1 MPPREAARFRPWPR
15 TGLARAPRGGRTG
28 GIVDFQRV
36 GMGPMDPLEPY
47 EQAGPKTHAS
57 GKQGP
62 IRGDSRNPWF
72 LALLASFGTL
82 TVLAIVFLRNEPHV
96 ETLTTPM
103 WLALLGLAAIR
114 LGRIVAL
121 DEVTQPFRAPF
132 VDVHVIDGRPREV
145 AKPHGFRGAVGALL
159 SSPDSIGFWMAGIL
173 VYGWIL
179 WPSGFRILIV
189 VLAVSG
195 LGEILNG
202 VVHFLGNRAHG
213 RTPVA

>member
-1 MPPREAARFRPWPR
+1 
-15 TGLARAPRGGRTG
+15 
-28 GIVDFQRV
+28 
-36 GMGPMDPLEPY
+36 MDPHEPY

-57 GKQGP
+57 GKHGP

-72 LALLASFGTL
+72 LILLGSFGTL
-82 TVLAIVFLRNEPHV
+82 TALAIVLLRDEPHV
-96 ETLTTPM
+96 ETLASPM
-103 WLALLGLAAIR
+103 WLTLLGLAAIR
-114 LGRIVAL
+114 LGRIIAL

-132 VDVHVIDGRPREV
+132 VDVHVIDGQHREV
-145 AKPHGFRGAVGALL
+145 AREHGFRGAVGALL

-179 WPSGFRILIV
+179 WPEGFRIIII

-202 VVHFLGNRAHG
+202 LVHFLANRARG
-213 RTPVA
+213 QPPRV